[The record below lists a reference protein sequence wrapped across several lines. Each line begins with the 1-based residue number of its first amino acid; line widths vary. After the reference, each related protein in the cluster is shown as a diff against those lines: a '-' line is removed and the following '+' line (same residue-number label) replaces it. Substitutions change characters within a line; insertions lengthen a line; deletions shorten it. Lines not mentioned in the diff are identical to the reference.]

1 MKFSESWLREWINPE
16 ISSEMLADQ
25 LTMAGLE
32 VDNVEKV
39 AGDFTGV
46 VIGKVVECKQ
56 HPNADKLRV
65 TKVDIGKDELLDIV
79 CGAPN
84 CRQGLMVACATVG
97 AVLPGDFKIKSA
109 KLRGEPSE
117 GMLCSYS
124 ELGITDDHNG
134 IIELPDNAP
143 LGKDIREY
151 LNLNDVMIDISVTP
165 NRADCFGIV
174 GVARDISAVNN
185 IPMKEIK
192 IANVPAT
199 ISDTLSIQIDAPKA
213 APRYLGRV
221 IKNININA
229 TTPLWMKE
237 KLRRGG
243 IRSVDAVVDITN
255 YVLLELGHPMHAF
268 DLDQI
273 EKGIIV
279 RYAHQDEEMT
289 LLNGNEVKLN
299 DKTLVIADHNK
310 VLAIAGIMGG
320 EKSSVTQ
327 STTDIFLESAFFAP
341 LAITGKAR
349 EYGLHT
355 EASHRYERGVDP
367 ELQFVA
373 MERAT
378 QLLVDICGGEVGP
391 VIEVTNQS
399 ELPSQATI
407 KLHRNKID
415 RIIGYTIEAQK
426 ITDILVR
433 LGCEVE
439 YKDDIWIVKS
449 PSWRFDLQIEED
461 LVEEVARIY
470 GYNNIPNAN
479 MKIESVMQPKPESI
493 ISLRRIKDLLVDRGY
508 QEAVTYSF
516 VDPKIQHILHPNEP
530 AITLPNPIS
539 SEMSVMRLSLWSGL
553 LDAVLYNQNRQQS
566 RLRLF
571 ETGLRFIPDEKCEFG
586 VRQEFMLSGVITGN
600 LYEDHWQLPKKSVDF
615 YDLKGDLEAIF
626 SLLGCDGQVQ
636 FNRAELSALH
646 PGQSAVIN
654 LNDEVI
660 GYFGVLHP
668 EIEKKLSLN
677 SKTLVFEINLAKIN
691 FKKVPVAQDLSKYP
705 SNKRDIAI
713 IVSNTIPAA
722 EIISVCKQA
731 GGEQLVKVNLFDV
744 YQGDNIKED
753 QKSLAIS
760 LILQDKSRTLE
771 EEDIT
776 NIVSKCVTALQNRF
790 KALLRE

>member
-16 ISSEMLADQ
+16 ISSETLADQ

-32 VDNVEKV
+32 VDDVEKV

-46 VIGKVVECKQ
+46 VIGKVVECMQ

-65 TKVDIGKDELLDIV
+65 TKIDIGKEELLDIV

-84 CRQGLMVACATVG
+84 CRQGLTVACATVG
-97 AVLPGDFKIKSA
+97 AVLPGNFKIKSA

-124 ELGITDDHNG
+124 ELGIADEHNG
-134 IIELPDNAP
+134 IIELPDDAP
-143 LGKDIREY
+143 LGQDIREY
-151 LNLNDVMIDISVTP
+151 LNLNDVIIDISVTP

-174 GVARDISAVNN
+174 GIARDISAVNN
-185 IPMKEIK
+185 IPMQALKV
-192 IANVPAT
+192 NSVQAT
-199 ISDTLSIQIDAPKA
+199 ISDTVSIKIDEPTAS
-213 APRYLGRV
+213 PRYLGRV
-221 IKNININA
+221 IKNINVNA
-229 TTPLWMKE
+229 QTPLWMKE

-243 IRSVDAVVDITN
+243 IRSIDAVVDITN
-255 YVLLELGHPMHAF
+255 FVLLEIGHPMHAF
-268 DLDQI
+268 DLSQI

-279 RYAHQDEEMT
+279 RYANKDEKLT

-299 DKTLVIADHNK
+299 DKTLVIADHQK
-310 VLAIAGIMGG
+310 ILALAGIMGG
-320 EKSSVTQ
+320 EKSGVTQ
-327 STTDIFLESAFFAP
+327 TTKDVFLEAAFFNP
-341 LAITGKAR
+341 LVITGKAR

-367 ELQFVA
+367 LLQFTA
-373 MERAT
+373 MERAS
-378 QLLVDICGGEVGP
+378 QLLIDICGGEAGP
-391 VIEVTNQS
+391 IIDVTHEA
-399 ELPSQATI
+399 ELPAQATI
-407 KLHRNKID
+407 QLRRSKID
-415 RIIGYTIEAQK
+415 RIIGYTIETQK
-426 ITDILVR
+426 ITDILIR
-433 LGCEVE
+433 LGCKVE
-439 YKDDIWIVKS
+439 YKDNVWIVKS

-479 MKIESVMQPKPESI
+479 LKIESVMKPKPESQI
-493 ISLRRIKDLLVDRGY
+493 PLRRVKDLLVDRGY

-516 VDPKIQHILHPNEP
+516 VDPKVQQILYPEYP
-530 AITLPNPIS
+530 EIKLPNPIS

-553 LDAVLYNQNRQQS
+553 LDVILYNQNRQQT
-566 RLRLF
+566 RARLF
-571 ETGLRFIPDEKCEFG
+571 ETGLRFIPDENCEFG
-586 VRQEFMLSGVITGN
+586 VRQELMLAGIVTGN
-600 LYEDHWQLPKKSVDF
+600 LYEEHWQLPKKNVDF
-615 YDLKGDLEAIF
+615 YDLKGDLESIF
-626 SLLGCDGQVQ
+626 SLLGCGDQIQ
-636 FNRAELSALH
+636 FKKSELPALH
-646 PGQSAVIN
+646 PGQSAAIY
-654 LNDEVI
+654 LNDELL

-677 SKTLVFEINLAKIN
+677 SKTLVFEINLAKIS
-691 FKKVPVAQDLSKYP
+691 KKEVPVAQDLSKYP

-722 EIISVCKQA
+722 DIILECKKA
-731 GGEQLVKVNLFDV
+731 GGEQLIKVTLFDV
-744 YQGDNIKED
+744 YQGENIKED
-753 QKSLAIS
+753 QKSIAIS

>member
-16 ISSEMLADQ
+16 ISSETLADQ

-32 VDNVEKV
+32 VDDVEKV

-46 VIGKVVECKQ
+46 VIGKVVECMQ

-65 TKVDIGKDELLDIV
+65 TKVDIGKEELLDIV

-84 CRQGLMVACATVG
+84 CRQGLTVACATVG
-97 AVLPGDFKIKSA
+97 AVLPGNFKIKSA

-124 ELGITDDHNG
+124 ELGIADEHNG
-134 IIELPDNAP
+134 IIELPDDAP
-143 LGKDIREY
+143 LGRDIREY
-151 LNLNDVMIDISVTP
+151 LNLNDVTIDISVTP

-174 GVARDISAVNN
+174 GIARDISAVNN
-185 IPMKEIK
+185 IPMQALKV
-192 IANVPAT
+192 NSVQAT
-199 ISDTLSIQIDAPKA
+199 ISDTVSIKIDEPTAS
-213 APRYLGRV
+213 PRYLGRV
-221 IKNININA
+221 IKNINVNA
-229 TTPLWMKE
+229 QTPLWMKE

-243 IRSVDAVVDITN
+243 IRSIDAVVDITN
-255 YVLLELGHPMHAF
+255 FVLLEIGHPMHAF
-268 DLDQI
+268 DLSQI

-279 RYAHQDEEMT
+279 RYASKDEKLT

-299 DKTLVIADHNK
+299 DKTLVIADHQK
-310 VLAIAGIMGG
+310 ILALAGIMGG
-320 EKSSVTQ
+320 EKSGVTQ
-327 STTDIFLESAFFAP
+327 TTKDIFLEAAFFNP
-341 LAITGKAR
+341 LVITGKAR

-367 ELQFVA
+367 FLQFTA
-373 MERAT
+373 MERAS
-378 QLLVDICGGEVGP
+378 QLLIDICGGEAGP
-391 VIEVTNQS
+391 VIDVTHEA
-399 ELPSQATI
+399 ELPAQATI
-407 KLHRNKID
+407 QLRRNKID
-415 RIIGYTIEAQK
+415 RIIGYTIETQK
-426 ITDILVR
+426 ITDILIR

-439 YKDDIWIVKS
+439 YKDNVWIVKS

-479 MKIESVMQPKPESI
+479 LKIESVMKPKPESQI
-493 ISLRRIKDLLVDRGY
+493 PLRRVKDLLVDRGY

-516 VDPKIQHILHPNEP
+516 VDPKVQQILYPEYP
-530 AITLPNPIS
+530 EIKLPNPIS

-553 LDAVLYNQNRQQS
+553 LDAILYNQNRQQT
-566 RLRLF
+566 RARLF
-571 ETGLRFIPDEKCEFG
+571 ETGLRFIPDENCEFG
-586 VRQEFMLSGVITGN
+586 VRQELMLAGIVTGN
-600 LYEDHWQLPKKSVDF
+600 LYEEHWQLPKKNVDF
-615 YDLKGDLEAIF
+615 YDLKGDLESIF
-626 SLLGCDGQVQ
+626 SLLGCGDQIQ
-636 FNRAELSALH
+636 FKKSELPALH
-646 PGQSAVIN
+646 PGQSAAIY
-654 LNDEVI
+654 LNDELL
-660 GYFGVLHP
+660 GHLGVLHP

-677 SKTLVFEINLAKIN
+677 SKTLVFEINLAKIS
-691 FKKVPVAQDLSKYP
+691 KKEVPVAQDLSKYP

-722 EIISVCKQA
+722 DIILECKKA
-731 GGEQLVKVNLFDV
+731 GGEQLIKVTLFDV
-744 YQGDNIKED
+744 YQGENIKED
-753 QKSLAIS
+753 QKSIAIS

>member
-16 ISSEMLADQ
+16 ISSETLADQ

-32 VDNVEKV
+32 VDDVEKV

-46 VIGKVVECKQ
+46 VVGKVVECMQ

-65 TKVDIGKDELLDIV
+65 TKVDIGKAELLDIV

-84 CRQGLMVACATVG
+84 CRKGLMVACATVG
-97 AVLPGDFKIKSA
+97 AVLPGDFKIKPA

-124 ELGITDDHNG
+124 ELGISDEHNG

-143 LGKDIREY
+143 LGQDIREY

-165 NRADCFGIV
+165 NRADCFGII

-185 IPMKEIK
+185 VPMKELQ
-192 IANVPAT
+192 VDSMPAT
-199 ISDTLSIQIDAPKA
+199 ITDTLSIQIDAPQA

-221 IKNININA
+221 IKNINVNA
-229 TTPLWMKE
+229 ATPLWMKE

-243 IRSVDAVVDITN
+243 IRSIDAVVDITN

-268 DLDQI
+268 DLTQI
-273 EKGIIV
+273 EKGIVV
-279 RYAHQDEEMT
+279 RYASNDEKLV
-289 LLNGNEVKLN
+289 LLNGNEVNLN
-299 DKTLVIADHNK
+299 DKTLVIADHQK
-310 VLAIAGIMGG
+310 VLALAGIMGG
-320 EKSSVTQ
+320 EKSAVTQ
-327 STTDIFLESAFFAP
+327 TTKDVFLESAFFSP

-367 ELQFVA
+367 SLQFIA
-373 MERAT
+373 MERAS
-378 QLLVDICGGEVGP
+378 QLLIDICGGEVGP
-391 VIEVTNQS
+391 IIEVTQQS
-399 ELPSQATI
+399 ELPKQAII
-407 KLHRNKID
+407 KLRRNRID
-415 RIIGYTIEAQK
+415 RIIGYAIETQK
-426 ITDILVR
+426 ITDILIR

-439 YKDDIWIVKS
+439 YNGNVWTVKS

-461 LVEEVARIY
+461 LVEEIARIY
-470 GYNNIPNAN
+470 GYNNIPNVN
-479 MKIESVMQPKPESI
+479 LKIESVMKPKLESQ

-516 VDPKIQHILHPNEP
+516 VDPKIQHILHPEQP
-530 AITLPNPIS
+530 EITLPNPIS

-566 RLRLF
+566 RVRLF
-571 ETGLRFIPDEKCEFG
+571 ETGLRFIPDEKDELG
-586 VRQEFMLSGVITGN
+586 VRQELMLSGIITGS
-600 LYEDHWQLPKKSVDF
+600 LYEEHWQLPKKNVDF
-615 YDLKGDLEAIF
+615 YDLKGDIESIF
-626 SLLGCDGQVQ
+626 SLLGCADKVQ
-636 FNRAELSALH
+636 FKKAQLPALH
-646 PGQSAVIN
+646 PGQSAAIY
-654 LNDEVI
+654 LNDELL
-660 GYFGVLHP
+660 GYLGVLHP

-691 FKKVPVAQDLSKYP
+691 SKTVPVAQDLSKYP

-713 IVSNTIPAA
+713 VVSNTIPVAD
-722 EIISVCKQA
+722 IISECKRA
-731 GGEQLVKVNLFDV
+731 GGEQLIKVNLFDV
-744 YQGDNIKED
+744 YQGENIKEN

>member
-199 ISDTLSIQIDAPKA
+199 ISDTLSIQIDVPKA

-341 LAITGKAR
+341 LAIIGKAR

-367 ELQFVA
+367 ALQFVA

-516 VDPKIQHILHPNEP
+516 VDPKVQHILHPNEP

-586 VRQEFMLSGVITGN
+586 VRQEFMLSGIITGN

-626 SLLGCDGQVQ
+626 SLLGCDEQVQ
-636 FNRAELSALH
+636 FNRSELSALH